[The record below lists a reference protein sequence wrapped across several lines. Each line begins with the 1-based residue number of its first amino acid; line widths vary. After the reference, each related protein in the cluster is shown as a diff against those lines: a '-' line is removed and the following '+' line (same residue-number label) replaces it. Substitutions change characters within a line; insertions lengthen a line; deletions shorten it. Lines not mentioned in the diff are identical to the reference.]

1 MEYNLESP
9 LEKRLTLL
17 ATLLLIGGVSMGA
30 LAFETKVGN
39 PAPLFG
45 VSVLLVAVAAALL
58 SARSRFEDRL
68 RLDDDALVV
77 VRRRGESVRELRR
90 WKRSEVCEASL
101 SKGSTTTTTLM
112 LLLSSGSL
120 LELTC
125 PERSEAEALIQEL
138 GARLRQDLGDD
149 VAVTRAAGKVSLR
162 AKTTG
167 DWVLPGVIGLALFGG
182 LIYVSVKLL
191 FLDRH

>member
-17 ATLLLIGGVSMGA
+17 ATLILVGGVSMGA
-30 LAFETKVGN
+30 MAFETKVGH

-45 VSVLLVAVAAALL
+45 VSVLLVGLAVGLL
-58 SARSRFEDRL
+58 YLRGLFEDRL
-68 RLDDDALVV
+68 RVDADSLVM
-77 VRRRGESVRELRR
+77 VRRRGERVRELGR

-101 SKGSTTTTTLM
+101 SKVESKTTTLM
-112 LLLSSGSL
+112 LLLSSGAL

-125 PERSEAEALIQEL
+125 PERAEAEALVQEL
-138 GARLRQDLGDD
+138 GANLRQDLSDD
-149 VAVTRAAGKVSLR
+149 VAVTRAAGKVTLR

-167 DWVLPGVIGLALFGG
+167 DWVVPGVVGLVLFVGF
-182 LIYVSVKLL
+182 IYVSVKLL
-191 FLDRH
+191 FS